1 MSKIS
6 LFSVIAG
13 SVMTLGL
20 GAVASAQD
28 KPADGRPP
36 WVVACEADMKKHC
49 EAEVKANTD
58 VRPCLAKKETELSE
72 NCQRVFVRQY
82 KVLEACKDDIAKHC
96 TSGNDPASMKK
107 CFQEKADQMSDKCK
121 SALSKGS
128 KAHAKAEAAAA
139 KEPPPAAAPATAK
152 KKVKKAPA
160 E

>member
-6 LFSVIAG
+6 LFSVIA
-13 SVMTLGL
+13 SSALTLGL
-20 GAVASAQD
+20 TAMASAQD
-28 KPADGRPP
+28 KPADARPP

-49 EAEVKANTD
+49 DAEVKANAD

-72 NCQRVFVRQY
+72 DCQRVFVRQY

-96 TSGNDPASMKK
+96 TDGTDGKAVKK

-128 KAHAKAEAAAA
+128 KAHEKAQAAAA
-139 KEPPPAAAPATAK
+139 KVETAPAADKATGK
-152 KKVKKAPA
+152 KKGKKA